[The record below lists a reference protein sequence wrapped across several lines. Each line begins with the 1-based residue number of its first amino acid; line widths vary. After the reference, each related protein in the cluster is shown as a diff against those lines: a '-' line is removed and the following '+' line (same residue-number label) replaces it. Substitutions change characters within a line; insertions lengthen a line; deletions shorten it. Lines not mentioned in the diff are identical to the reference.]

1 MTLLKRLFG
10 NAETKAI
17 SLIDPE
23 AYGLFDATPTAT
35 GIYVS

>member
-10 NAETKAI
+10 KAETKAI
-17 SLIDPE
+17 SLTDPE
-23 AYGLFDATPTAT
+23 ANGLFGATPSVT